1 MVMRLTAK
9 QAVLVVRAFVQLE
22 HPEAVEGDDYRI
34 PDAKRFREWRRY
46 LAPIC
51 HFLALSVVKLATR
64 TQVAHGTTTKLGTSI
79 FQTCFRCEFTQS
91 DGRVLVVD
99 VPLKFDMFPSFKA
112 EVDSDHVAESLP
124 SAANIATELHLKN
137 TLAAVAVICAGQGAN
152 RAEASTLPG
161 KDAQEQRPRFVPDKE
176 RQGRLAPASSTP
188 YTSQQEPAH
197 PTTTS
202 SSTRIDVFDYEA

>member
-152 RAEASTLPG
+152 RAEASTRAGQGRARAAAPFRAG
-161 KDAQEQRPRFVPDKE
+161 QGAARAARPRKFNPVHVTT
-176 RQGRLAPASSTP
+176 RTCSSHNDEQLDTH
-188 YTSQQEPAH
+188 Q
-197 PTTTS
+197 
-202 SSTRIDVFDYEA
+202 RV